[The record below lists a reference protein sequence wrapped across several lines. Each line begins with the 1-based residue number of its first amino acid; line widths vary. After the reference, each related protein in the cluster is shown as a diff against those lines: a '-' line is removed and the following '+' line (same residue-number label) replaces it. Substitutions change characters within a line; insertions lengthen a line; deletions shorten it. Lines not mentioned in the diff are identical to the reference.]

1 MRLLGEPRQYR
12 CSWFYRIQL
21 FELERKVEER
31 MKGGVLKIVVG
42 MRQLADLV
50 EELEVADSQVDI
62 DRDFVK
68 FVSNEWDEAALEE
81 ALLIKESVGGE
92 VVVVALDEPDVDQTL
107 YSAIAKGADRAVKI
121 VGVEEGWTPTRV
133 RAQLLAK
140 WLESESDWDAFFT
153 GVQAADD
160 LDGQLA
166 GLVGS
171 TLGIP
176 HAAVVSKAEPQGS
189 SLRITQEIGGGTLAE
204 SVATGKV
211 VLGIQAGRQA
221 PRYAPITRIRQ
232 AMSSSSI
239 ETFEAQDIDEG
250 VGPKVRKLYPP
261 ESKGQAT
268 MLEGDPVEV
277 AEKIVELI
285 RAKGLIR

>member
-1 MRLLGEPRQYR
+1 M
-12 CSWFYRIQL
+12 
-21 FELERKVEER
+21 
-31 MKGGVLKIVVG
+31 KIVVG

-50 EELEVADSQVDI
+50 EELEVADSEVDI

-81 ALLIKESVGGE
+81 ALLIKEAVGGE

-121 VGVEEGWTPTRV
+121 VGVEEGWTPTRL

-140 WLESESDWDAFFT
+140 WLESEGSWDAFFT

-166 GLVGS
+166 GLVGA
-171 TLGIP
+171 TLGVP
-176 HAAVVSKAEPQGS
+176 HAAVVSKAEPEGS
-189 SLRITQEIGGGTLAE
+189 SLRITQELGGGTLAE
-204 SVATGKV
+204 SIATGKV
-211 VLGIQAGRQA
+211 VLGVQAGRQA

-232 AMSSSSI
+232 AMSTSSI
-239 ETFEAQDIDEG
+239 EMFEAPEVDLG
-250 VGPKVRKLYPP
+250 PGPKVRKIYPP
-261 ESKGQAT
+261 QSKGQAT
-268 MLEGDPVEV
+268 MLDGDPVEV

-285 RAKGLIR
+285 RAKGLVR

>member
-1 MRLLGEPRQYR
+1 
-12 CSWFYRIQL
+12 
-21 FELERKVEER
+21 
-31 MKGGVLKIVVG
+31 VLKIVVG

-50 EELEVADSQVDI
+50 EELEVADSGVDI

-81 ALLIKESVGGE
+81 ALLIKEQVGGE

-121 VGVEEGWTPTRV
+121 VGVEEGWTPTRL

-140 WLESESDWDAFFT
+140 YLESEGDWDAFFT

-166 GLVGS
+166 GLIGAS
-171 TLGIP
+171 LGVA
-176 HAAVVSKAEPQGS
+176 HAAVVSKAEPEGPA
-189 SLRITQEIGGGTLAE
+189 LRITQELGGGTLAE
-204 SVATGKV
+204 SVAEGKV
-211 VLGIQAGRQA
+211 VLGVQAGRQA

-232 AMSSSSI
+232 AMSSTTI
-239 ETFEAQDIDEG
+239 ESFEAPEVELG
-250 VGPKVRKLYPP
+250 PGPKVRKLYPP

-277 AEKIVELI
+277 AEKIVEII
-285 RAKGLIR
+285 RTKGLVR